1 MREDEEE
8 TIVMKRTAWRV
19 WPIVREEHCK
29 ERGGRRGGGG
39 GRMKRGGRE
48 KGERDRNSETA
59 RGRQ

>member
-29 ERGGRRGGGG
+29 ERGGRQMGGGG
-39 GRMKRGGRE
+39 WRE
-48 KGERDRNSETA
+48 GGERSK
-59 RGRQ
+59 